1 MSRLTGKTSGIPPLT
16 GLEPSRCALEL
27 RKIFSLPVEDFQEI
41 TVAPWSKTSTL
52 SPVGKLAVTRELS
65 SDIETCGVGVTGDTG
80 MALGFFARSILK
92 L

>member
-1 MSRLTGKTSGIPPLT
+1 MIDPEREEEGTGRNDLELTGKTSGMPPLT

-27 RKIFSLPVEDFQEI
+27 RKRFSLPVEDFQEI

-65 SDIETCGVGVTGDTG
+65 SDIET
-80 MALGFFARSILK
+80 
-92 L
+92 